1 MLYSSFKN
9 LQVQYLA
16 QGEIYRYAL
25 RDTKTFKCW
34 QNSTVSWL
42 EYKLNRKIAIWENDK
57 KDKGRERV
65 WTREGGGGRVGGVGP
80 GGKMAILIPI
90 RIPLLGKV

>member
-1 MLYSSFKN
+1 M
-9 LQVQYLA
+9 QVQYLA
-16 QGEIYRYAL
+16 QGEIYRNAL

-65 WTREGGGGRVGGVGP
+65 WTRGGGGRVGS
-80 GGKMAILIPI
+80 GGRA
-90 RIPLLGKV
+90 RRGKGEWDLVVKWPY